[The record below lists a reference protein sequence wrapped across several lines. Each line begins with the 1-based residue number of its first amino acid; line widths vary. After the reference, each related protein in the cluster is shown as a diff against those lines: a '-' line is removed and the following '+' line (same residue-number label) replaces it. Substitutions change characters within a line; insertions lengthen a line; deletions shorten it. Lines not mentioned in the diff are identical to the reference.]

1 MTAASVLIS
10 VFEFLERAN
19 QTNHQ
24 KVDMFT
30 SQRTFVK
37 KKKKKMT
44 ADLHSYLAEV
54 VLDTL
59 LCLFQLHKLLSP

>member
-1 MTAASVLIS
+1 MIGQTTQRPTNMTAASVLIS

-37 KKKKKMT
+37 KKKKNDSRPT
-44 ADLHSYLAEV
+44 
-54 VLDTL
+54 
-59 LCLFQLHKLLSP
+59 QLPSRGCT